1 MVSLL
6 SDRCLYDTKSYPVR
20 IVLLVGHGSYTLEM
34 VLNFTGCLEKS
45 LNSVKGRESTLFL
58 YIRS

>member
-20 IVLLVGHGSYTLEM
+20 MVLLVGHGSYTLEK

-45 LNSVKGRESTLFL
+45 LNSVKGREST
-58 YIRS
+58 